1 MSYWRAELRALLQSL
16 PVALAGA
23 LFWRWL
29 DWPLPWM
36 IGPLIA
42 CASLNSL
49 GGQLHAPIAARNSGQ
64 WVIGLAMGTYFT
76 HEAVGRLLS
85 LGLPLLLSLLYTLL
99 LGAGF
104 AWALYRFAG
113 ASLPTAVFGGA
124 VGGASEMALQGER
137 HGARVE
143 TIAAVHSTRVML
155 VVLTLPFVYRWL
167 EVHGHDTY
175 VPGRSDVDLF
185 GFIGLGLA
193 AVLAGWLMQR
203 VRSPNAWMI
212 GPLLVSTVLTANGLL
227 PSGVPAWVSN
237 SGQLLIGLSLGTRFE
252 RGFFTRA
259 PRLMLVVTLTTLC
272 AMLVS
277 AGFGVLVGW
286 LFGVSPAT
294 MILATAP
301 GGLAE
306 MSITAKTLGL
316 GVPIVTSFHIVR
328 LLVLVLFGGLLYRWL
343 AKRWGWLRL

>member
-1 MSYWRAELRALLQSL
+1 MPCWRADLRALLLAL
-16 PVALAGA
+16 PVGLAGA
-23 LFWRWL
+23 LLWRWL

-36 IGPLIA
+36 IGPLIV

-49 GGQLHAPIAARNSGQ
+49 GAQLHTPIAARNSGQ
-64 WVIGLAMGTYFT
+64 WVIGLAMGAYFT
-76 HEAVGRLLS
+76 HDAVLRLLS
-85 LGLPLLLSLLYTLL
+85 LGLPLMMSLLYTLL

-104 AWALYRFAG
+104 AWALHRFAG

-167 EVHGHDTY
+167 DVHGNDSY
-175 VPGRSDVDLF
+175 VPGRSDVEPL
-185 GFIGLGLA
+185 GFIGLGLIA
-193 AVLAGWLMQR
+193 LVAGWLMQLL
-203 VRSPNAWMI
+203 RSPNAWMI
-212 GPLLVSTVLTANGLL
+212 GPLLVSTVLTANGWL
-227 PSGVPAWVSN
+227 PSGVPTWVSN
-237 SGQLLIGLSLGTRFE
+237 GGQLLIGLSLGTRFE

-259 PRLMLVVTLTTLC
+259 PRLLSVVALTTFC
-272 AMLVS
+272 AMLAS
-277 AGFGVLVGW
+277 AGFGVLLGW
-286 LFGVSPAT
+286 AFGVSPAT

-306 MSITAKTLGL
+306 MSITAKILGL

-328 LLVLVLFGGLLYRWL
+328 LLVLVLFGGILYRWL
-343 AKRWGWLRL
+343 VKRFGWRGL

>member
-1 MSYWRAELRALLQSL
+1 MSCWRAELRALLFAL

-23 LFWRWL
+23 LLWRWL
-29 DWPLPWM
+29 QWPLPWM

-42 CASLNSL
+42 CATVNSL
-49 GGQLHAPIAARNSGQ
+49 GGRLHTPLVARNAGQ

-76 HEAVGRLLS
+76 HEAVLRLLL
-85 LGLPLLLSLLYTLL
+85 LGLPLLLSLVYTLL

-104 AWALYRFAG
+104 AWALYRFTG

-137 HGARVE
+137 YGARVE

-167 EVHGHDTY
+167 DVHGNDNHA
-175 VPGRSDVDLF
+175 PGRSDVDLF
-185 GFIGLGLA
+185 GFVCLGLVA
-193 AVLAGWLMQR
+193 LVAGWLMQQL
-203 VRSPNAWMI
+203 RSPNAWMI
-212 GPLLVSTVLTANGLL
+212 GPLLVSTALTANGLL
-227 PSGVPAWVSN
+227 PSGVPAWVSY

-259 PRLMLVVTLTTLC
+259 PRLLAVVAITTLC

-277 AGFGVLVGW
+277 AGFGVLLGW

-306 MSITAKTLGL
+306 MSITAKILGL

-328 LLVLVLFGGLLYRWL
+328 LLVLVLFGGWLYRGL
-343 AKRWGWLRL
+343 ANRLGWTGL